1 MKDYC
6 VDVVIV
12 TYNSKATIEECLDS
26 LLASDGVKI
35 RITVVDNAS
44 KDGTDVLVEQKS
56 PPVTLLR
63 NRKNVGYSRAVNRG
77 VRNVNSDFVIIA
89 NADVVF
95 DHDTVHKLTGYL
107 SRDSE
112 TGVVG
117 PQQVFPD
124 GRWQRSYGNVIGVGD
139 SIKNAIGITS
149 FHNWTRRLAWPRRV
163 DAHPKQVGYI
173 DGAVMAIRKNVY
185 DSVGG
190 FDEDFFF
197 YGEEADFCFR
207 LKKAGWNVVFL
218 PSAQIIHMRGGSST
232 KVERLTDKYSKLQ
245 VDSKLLFVRKHRS
258 RRKCQLYTVI
268 EMIHA
273 KKMALTYKLIRQFAP
288 KNKKEYLSDMVLSFN
303 RLAQIWHERLNMRG
317 DLF

>member
-6 VDVVIV
+6 VDVVII
-12 TYNSKATIEECLDS
+12 TYNSKATIEECIDS
-26 LLASDGVKI
+26 LLASEGAKI
-35 RITVVDNAS
+35 SITVIDNDS
-44 KDGTDVLVEQKS
+44 KDGTDVLVEQKYPS
-56 PPVTLLR
+56 VTLLR
-63 NRKNVGYSRAVNRG
+63 SRKNMGYSRAVNRG

-107 SRDSE
+107 NRNSE
-112 TGVVG
+112 AGVVG
-117 PQQVFPD
+117 PQQVFSD
-124 GRWQRSYGNVIGVGD
+124 DRWQRSYGNVIGIGD

-163 DAHPKQVGYI
+163 DVHPKQVGYI
-173 DGAVMAIRKNVY
+173 DGAVMAIRKNAY

-232 KVERLTDKYSKLQ
+232 KVERFTDKYSKLQ
-245 VDSKLLFVRKHRS
+245 VDSKLFFVMKHCS
-258 RRKCQLYTVI
+258 RRQVQPYIVI

-273 KKMALTYKLIRQFAP
+273 KKMAFIYKLIRRLSP
-288 KNKKEYLSDMVLSFN
+288 KNKREHLLNMALSFN
-303 RLAQIWHERLNMRG
+303 CLAQIWRERLNMRG